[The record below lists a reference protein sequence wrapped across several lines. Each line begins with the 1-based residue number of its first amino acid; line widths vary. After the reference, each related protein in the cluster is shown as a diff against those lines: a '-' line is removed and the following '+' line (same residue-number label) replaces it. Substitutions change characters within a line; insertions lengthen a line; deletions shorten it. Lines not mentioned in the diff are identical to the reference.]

1 MKLWSGRF
9 ESETDQAADSF
20 NSSLS
25 FDKRLYRYDI
35 AGSKAHCTML
45 GACGIIPQKDAETVV
60 SALDAVLRDID
71 SGKTVIAD
79 AEDIH
84 SFVENE
90 LVARIGAVGKKL
102 HTGRSR
108 NDQVALDIRL
118 YLRDAVKDVV
128 SLLKA
133 LIKRLVAI
141 SEQNLETVMPAFTH
155 LQKAQPTTL
164 AHHFMA
170 YAEMFRRDIIRFT
183 EAFHRINVMPLGSGA
198 CTSTAYPIDR
208 AAVAKLLDFPAVTA
222 NSMDA
227 VSDRDFVIDFT
238 SASAVAMMHLSRFS
252 EEIIIWSSDEYKYV
266 ELSDRFSTGSSI
278 MPQKK
283 NPDMNELLRGK
294 TGRVYGDLVN
304 ILTVMKGLPLAY
316 DKDMQE
322 DKECVFDAYDT
333 LKACLNVFT
342 ALLGDMKINKARLR
356 ESTDGGFTSATECAD
371 YLAKRGVPFRDAHS
385 VVGQL
390 VVYCIKNGK
399 TLQTMTLEEYR
410 QFGDFDNDI
419 FEVIRPEVAVAQ
431 RNIPGGPA
439 VESVKNEIKA
449 MKSYLASL
457 PEPKTSEI

>member
-1 MKLWSGRF
+1 MKLWAGRF
-9 ESETDQAADSF
+9 EGETDKAADSF

-25 FDKRLYRYDI
+25 FDKRLYRCDI
-35 AGSKAHCTML
+35 EGSKAHCAML
-45 GACGIIPQKDAETVV
+45 GKCGIIPLAD
-60 SALDAVLRDID
+60 SALIIKTLDEILADID
-71 SGKTVIAD
+71 DGKTVIEN

-90 LVARIGAVGKKL
+90 LVARIGSVGKKL

-118 YLRDAVKDVV
+118 YLRDASDDVI

-133 LIKRLVAI
+133 LIMRLTEI
-141 SEQNLETVMPAFTH
+141 SEANLETIMPAFTH

-170 YAEMFRRDIIRFT
+170 YAEMFARDAERFK
-183 EAFHRINVMPLGSGA
+183 EARSRINVMPLGSGA

-208 AAVAKLLDFPAVTA
+208 NTVAEALGFPAVTP

-227 VSDRDFVIDFT
+227 VSDRDFVLDFL
-238 SASAVAMMHLSRFS
+238 SASAITMMHLSRFS

-266 ELSDRFSTGSSI
+266 ELSDKFSTGSSI

-294 TGRVYGDLVN
+294 TGRVYGDLMSM
-304 ILTVMKGLPLAY
+304 LTVMKGIPLAY

-322 DKECVFDAYDT
+322 DKECVFDACDT
-333 LKACLNVFT
+333 VKACLEIFT
-342 ALLGDMKINKARLR
+342 ALLGDMKINKETLR
-356 ESTDGGFTSATECAD
+356 DSTDGGFTSATECAD
-371 YLAKRGVPFRDAHS
+371 YLASRGVPFRDAHS
-385 VVGQL
+385 VIGQL

-399 TLQTMTLEEYR
+399 TLQTLTLEEYNR
-410 QFGDFDNDI
+410 FGEFDAKI
-419 FEVIRPEVAVAQ
+419 FDAIKAENAVAK
-431 RNIPGGPA
+431 RIATGGPSPIA
-439 VESVKNEIKA
+439 VLNEITALRRKI
-449 MKSYLASL
+449 
-457 PEPKTSEI
+457 ETI